1 MSAEKKLM
9 AEAAILY
16 YEKKCTQQEIA
27 QRMNLSR
34 QTVSKLLSDAAAEG
48 IVEIR
53 IRRPESDCR
62 ELEAAL
68 CERFGIR
75 GARVCSVSGR
85 DEAVRQLMT
94 VKKAAEYLLP
104 ILAEGNR
111 NIGLSWGRTLQAL
124 IGELPRTHTGGNTVF
139 PLFGAT
145 DSERS
150 CYLSNELAR
159 GFADRIGAE
168 IKYAWFPYH
177 PDHGEDCQLL
187 KKTSYYKKIDALW
200 AHIDVAVVGIGNTS
214 VLRQFEHT
222 FGYRENS
229 TQAVGDVATHLF
241 TAEGTLIPPYD
252 HALCASAENLK
263 CAGETVAVACSST
276 ENDKT
281 DAMIGALRTGLIDT
295 LITDE
300 HTARSVLAKAV
311 PV

>member
-1 MSAEKKLM
+1 MSTEKKLM
-9 AEAAILY
+9 TEAAILY
-16 YEKKCTQQEIA
+16 YEKKCTQQEVA

-53 IRRPESDCR
+53 IRHPESDCR

-68 CERFGIR
+68 CDRFDIHR
-75 GARVCSVSGR
+75 AEVCSVSGR
-85 DEAVRQLMT
+85 DESVRQLMT

-104 ILAEGNR
+104 ILAQGNR
-111 NIGLSWGRTLQAL
+111 NIGISWGRTLQAL
-124 IGELPRTHTGGNTVF
+124 IGELPRIHTGGNVVF

-150 CYLSNELAR
+150 CFLSNELAR

-177 PDHGEDCQLL
+177 PDHPDDCALF

-200 AHIDVAVVGIGNTS
+200 GHIDVAIVGIGNTS

-229 TQAVGDVATHLF
+229 AQAVGDVATHLF
-241 TAEGTLIPPYD
+241 TVEGTLVPPYD
-252 HALCASAENLK
+252 HALCASPENLK
-263 CAGETVAVACSST
+263 RAGETVAIACSGK
-276 ENDKT
+276 ENDKV

-300 HTARSVLAKAV
+300 HTARSVLAKAS